1 MYMDYKIKLFA
12 GVVLVRLLYGIYVYN
27 NTQSEEELEGLK
39 FKFFAVAFLGMMAAL
54 RHFKI

>member
-1 MYMDYKIKLFA
+1 MDYKIKLFA